1 MQKLDI
7 KGIRIRNRFRKNL
20 GDIDSLA
27 ESIKAVG
34 LLHPIVVRPDGRL
47 IAGERRLEACKQLG
61 WTKVPVTCVDLE
73 RVVLGEFAENAYR
86 QNFLPSEIDAI
97 RRAIEPLEQA
107 AAKQRQ
113 RLHGETA
120 PGRKKHSGQISQS
133 VGRVRD
139 KIGGLA
145 GISGR
150 SVEKIRTIVT
160 AAELKPRRFGF
171 LVEEM
176 DRHRRIDTVYRKLRR
191 MQDED
196 RRLAIEPPKGKFR
209 TITLDPPWT
218 YRGAPE
224 RAQPLYATMS
234 QEELLKLRV
243 GSWADDEAH
252 LYLWST
258 NADLP
263 NAFALMD
270 RWGFKYLTMLTWC
283 KPTLGLGSYLR
294 TTTEHVL
301 FGVIGRLGTRV
312 RDIGTHFT
320 APKTIH
326 SEKPDRFFELVER
339 ASYPPY
345 LDVFARKQRAGWTVW
360 GNGVDRAA

>member
-1 MQKLDI
+1 MKTILYARVSTADQTMAHQRAQAEQAGFKLDEVLADH
-7 KGIRIRNRFRKNL
+7 GVSGVSTR
-20 GDIDSLA
+20 LA
-27 ESIKAVG
+27 ERPEGKRLFDILRSG
-34 LLHPIVVRPDGRL
+34 DTLVVRWLDRLGRNY
-47 IAGERRLEACKQLG
+47 ADVTDCVREFVRRG
-61 WTKVPVTCVDLE
+61 V
-73 RVVLGEFAENAYR
+73 
-86 QNFLPSEIDAI
+86 I
-97 RRAIEPLEQA
+97 
-107 AAKQRQ
+107 
-113 RLHGETA
+113 
-120 PGRKKHSGQISQS
+120 
-133 VGRVRD
+133 
-139 KIGGLA
+139 
-145 GISGR
+145 
-150 SVEKIRTIVT
+150 IRTIINNLTFDGSTKEPMAQAVRDALIGFM
-160 AAELKPRRFGF
+160 AAMAQAQAEAIKEAQRAG
-171 LVEEM
+171 
-176 DRHRRIDTVYRKLRR
+176 IARKLRR

>member
-1 MQKLDI
+1 
-7 KGIRIRNRFRKNL
+7 
-20 GDIDSLA
+20 
-27 ESIKAVG
+27 
-34 LLHPIVVRPDGRL
+34 
-47 IAGERRLEACKQLG
+47 
-61 WTKVPVTCVDLE
+61 
-73 RVVLGEFAENAYR
+73 
-86 QNFLPSEIDAI
+86 
-97 RRAIEPLEQA
+97 
-107 AAKQRQ
+107 
-113 RLHGETA
+113 
-120 PGRKKHSGQISQS
+120 
-133 VGRVRD
+133 
-139 KIGGLA
+139 
-145 GISGR
+145 
-150 SVEKIRTIVT
+150 
-160 AAELKPRRFGF
+160 
-171 LVEEM
+171 
-176 DRHRRIDTVYRKLRR
+176 

-196 RRLAIEPPKGKFR
+196 RRLAIDPPKGKFR

-218 YRGAPE
+218 YKGAPE

-234 QEELLKLRV
+234 QDELLELPV
-243 GSWADDEAH
+243 ASWADDESH

-283 KPTLGLGSYLR
+283 KPTLGLGSYFR

-301 FGVIGRLGTRV
+301 FGVRGRLGTRV